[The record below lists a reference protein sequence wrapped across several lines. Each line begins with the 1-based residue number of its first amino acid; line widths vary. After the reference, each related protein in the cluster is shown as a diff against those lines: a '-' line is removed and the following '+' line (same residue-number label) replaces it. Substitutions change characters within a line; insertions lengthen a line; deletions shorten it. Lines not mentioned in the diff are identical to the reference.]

1 MAELMTKT
9 PGATLSRCR
18 KPVAGPRG
26 HFLLGSAPAMQHD
39 RLGFLLRLTQDYGDV
54 VHVRFL
60 FWPAYM
66 VNSPDGV
73 KHVLQ
78 ENHRN
83 YNKDLFTYTV
93 FHPFVGKGLLT
104 NDGQSWLHQRRL
116 IQPTFH
122 RKHLATF
129 GTLMTGAAV
138 AMLERWQGSAGHNEP
153 LNVAV
158 EMMRLTQGIVGQALF
173 SVDLSKETDTIGQA
187 ITTLSEL
194 VSDYIY
200 APFPPLGVPTTRNR
214 RMQSALR
221 TLDRFVY
228 SLITQR
234 RQQLVDTETDDLLSL
249 LLSARD
255 EETGQGMNDKQ
266 LHDEVITLLVAGH
279 ETTANLLT
287 WCWYLLS
294 QHPHVERRL
303 YAELNEVLGG
313 ELPALERLPELPYTR
328 MVLEETL
335 RLYPP
340 AWVFSRK
347 AIAED
352 EIGGYHI
359 PANSMIWLSPYT
371 THRHPAFWEQPEVFD
386 PERFTPERS
395 AGRPHYA
402 YFPFGGGP
410 RQCIGN
416 NFAMMEAQLIL
427 ATVAQRYRL
436 HLVPGHPVEPQAL
449 VTLRPRYGL
458 QMTVHPI

>member
-9 PGATLSRCR
+9 PRATPSPRR
-18 KPVAGPRG
+18 KPVSGPRG

-78 ENHRN
+78 EHSRN
-83 YNKDLFTYTV
+83 YNKDLFTYKV

-104 NDGQSWLHQRRL
+104 NDGQSWLQQRRL
-116 IQPTFH
+116 IQPAFH

-129 GTLMTGAAV
+129 GTLMTGATTS
-138 AMLERWQGSAGHNEP
+138 MLERWQGSAGHGEP
-153 LNVAV
+153 LDVAV

-173 SVDLSKETDTIGQA
+173 RVDLSKETDTIGQA

-200 APFPPLGVPTTRNR
+200 APFPPLGVPTPRNR
-214 RMQSALR
+214 RMQTALR
-221 TLDRFVY
+221 MLDRFVY
-228 SLITQR
+228 GLITQR
-234 RQQLVDTETDDLLSL
+234 RQQHMDTQTDDLLSL
-249 LLSARD
+249 LLSVRD

-266 LHDEVITLLVAGH
+266 MHDEVITLLVAGH

-287 WCWYLLS
+287 WSWYLLS
-294 QHPHVERRL
+294 QYPHIERRL
-303 YAELNEVLGG
+303 HAELKEVLGG
-313 ELPALERLPELPYTR
+313 KLPTVEHLPKLPYTR

-347 AIAED
+347 TIADD
-352 EIGGYHI
+352 EIRG
-359 PANSMIWLSPYT
+359 
-371 THRHPAFWEQPEVFD
+371 
-386 PERFTPERS
+386 
-395 AGRPHYA
+395 
-402 YFPFGGGP
+402 
-410 RQCIGN
+410 
-416 NFAMMEAQLIL
+416 
-427 ATVAQRYRL
+427 
-436 HLVPGHPVEPQAL
+436 
-449 VTLRPRYGL
+449 
-458 QMTVHPI
+458 